1 MIRHL
6 DSAAQCKLLS
16 GPFAIFIQ
24 VVLAGV
30 CVLTLFVKRALE
42 RPQRDIVTWLF
53 DFGKQGVG
61 SVVGHFSNIFLSVY
75 VSSTIRNSNECSW
88 YALSYTADS
97 TVGLLLNIGLLW
109 VMEMVMKRL
118 SPNTVTGFYGV
129 PPQLSLF
136 LPQLLAWT
144 AIILTSKTIL
154 LFLLTHFA
162 SPLDAVL
169 TAAFQGL
176 FRSPEFE
183 LLTVMIIV
191 PTIANVVYFW
201 VVDGFIMQ
209 RPHPGEYPKYLSLH
223 ESLLTVPSAELEKHN
238 ERIVT
243 VQSDWL
249 LQRLRP
255 TQNPS
260 SHSGGVELSM
270 ISKT

>member
-1 MIRHL
+1 MTRHL

-16 GPFAIFIQ
+16 GSFAVFIQ
-24 VVLAGV
+24 VVLGGV

-42 RPQRDIVTWLF
+42 RPQRDIVTWSF

-75 VSSTIRNSNECSW
+75 VSSTIRNSNECAW
-88 YALSYTADS
+88 YFLSYMADS
-97 TVGLLLNIGLLW
+97 TIGLLLNIGLLW
-109 VMEMVMKRL
+109 VVEMITKRL

-144 AIILTSKTIL
+144 AIILTSKTVL
-154 LFLLTHFA
+154 LLLLMHYA

-169 TAAFQGL
+169 TAAFKDL
-176 FRSPEFE
+176 FHSPEFE
-183 LLTVMIIV
+183 LLTVMIFLPAV
-191 PTIANVVYFW
+191 TNVVYFW

-209 RPHPGEYPKYLSLH
+209 RPHPGDYPKYLSLH

-249 LQRLRP
+249 MQRLRP
-255 TQNPS
+255 SPNPS
-260 SHSGGVELSM
+260 SHSGVELM
-270 ISKT
+270 SKT